1 MLVSVK
7 QLLKKA
13 EKENYAVG
21 SFNSPNLEITKA
33 IVMAAEAQKS
43 PVIISTSESEINY
56 AGIEFISKI
65 IRLAGHEAKVP
76 VALNLDHGK
85 SLKMALMCMA
95 AGYTSIHVDGSS
107 LDFNDNV
114 SLTLSVAEVAKK
126 EKISVEGELG
136 HVSGSSQL
144 NKEKLKDLKIE
155 KTDPSEALAF
165 VKETGIDVLAVAIGN
180 AHGIY
185 QDEPELDF
193 LRLKKIKEKIKIPLV
208 LHGGS
213 GIPGKDIKKSIR
225 QGIRK
230 ININTEIR
238 MTFTGALKA
247 SLDQNPE
254 EITPHK
260 IFPPVIHSVKRVVEE
275 KINLFGSKNK
285 A

>member
-33 IVMAAEAQKS
+33 IIMAAEAQKS

-65 IRLAGHEAKVP
+65 IKLAGHEAKVP

-136 HVSGSSQL
+136 YVSGSSQL

-213 GIPGKDIKKSIR
+213 GILGKDIKKSIR